1 MIVPFEGHASGALE
15 VIDGAARERRQASES
30 FRQSDV
36 ANDGTSLAQRRTGV
50 FDRTPSF
57 RLRFVPQLGAAEPD
71 ARHGAQAAQPLWLV
85 YAQHGREQRDILDR
99 AADPPGRVDAFGRGI
114 DACLVK
120 RVVGR
125 FIAEYAQNED
135 GRSTEPPVW
144 VPSAAGTMKSAGAAA
159 DPLDEPPGV
168 CAALC
173 GFVVAA
179 GAMPASS
186 QVAVLPRITAPAWR
200 NSATQ
205 AASAS
210 GR

>member
-50 FDRTPSF
+50 FDRTPGF

-85 YAQHGREQRDILDR
+85 YAQHGRGQRDILDR
-99 AADPPGRVDAFGRGI
+99 AADPPDRFDAFGRGI
-114 DACLVK
+114 EACFVK

-125 FIAEYAQNED
+125 FIAEYAAKR
-135 GRSTEPPVW
+135 GRPQHRAAGLGA
-144 VPSAAGTMKSAGAAA
+144 SAAGTMKSATAAA
-159 DPLDEPPGV
+159 DPLDEPP
-168 CAALC
+168 
-173 GFVVAA
+173 
-179 GAMPASS
+179 
-186 QVAVLPRITAPAWR
+186 
-200 NSATQ
+200 
-205 AASAS
+205 
-210 GR
+210 